1 MGVTTLDTAYRLSPM
16 QQGMLLHN
24 LDAPQSGAFVQQTVF
39 AVNGD
44 LHPDAFRLAWER
56 VMDRH
61 AMLRSGFRWEGVE
74 VPVLE
79 LGTGVTL
86 PIELDDWRGLTPTEH
101 EYRLESYLRVD
112 RRRGFDLAIAPLMR
126 LAMFRIDQTEWKMVW
141 TSHNALLDGRSRL
154 IVLRE
159 VFLAYDA
166 LVEGEE
172 PTLPTPAAFESYLAW
187 LQRKD
192 LARAETY
199 WTELLRGFLAPTPLM
214 VARAPGELLPS
225 DGNFG
230 EQQLR
235 LSDGVTSAL
244 RSLAQR
250 HGLTLHTMVKGAW
263 ALLLSRYSG
272 EPDVVFGDARGRAR
286 SQVEGGDTMV
296 GMFLNPVPLR
306 VHVDPGCSLLEW
318 LVALQQQQDSARE
331 FEHAPL
337 SRIQDWSEIPR
348 GRLLFESLLLVET
361 GISQG
366 LRAMLGSRWGRQD
379 VRSIEQMTDP
389 LTIFAALEP
398 EVVLRI
404 SYDRHRFDDAT
415 VTRMVGHLRTLLE
428 AMAGDPGRTLSE
440 LPLITNEERQRLL
453 LDYNDTRHERT
464 SSSLVHEVI
473 AQHAAQMPDT
483 PAVEFEGAV
492 VSYGELDR
500 RANQLA
506 HALCAAGVTPG
517 ALVGLAVERGPDM
530 IVGVLGILKAGA
542 AYVPFD
548 PRYPRDRN
556 AYVLGDS
563 RVVAM
568 VTQQR
573 VLSALPEIEVP
584 VIRLDEPTALAAER
598 DDDPRIATT
607 ADSLA
612 YVIYT
617 SGSTGAP
624 KGVMVTHRNLRNY
637 AQAMRGALG
646 IATSD
651 RYLHT
656 ASMAFSSSVRQLVLP
671 LTQGATVVI
680 ASPALLGDPVA
691 LFEAIASRGVTVI
704 DLVPSYWQHCIQAL
718 RTLSADARRTVLE
731 NELRLILTASEPLP
745 SELPRIWSREFGH
758 PARLINMFGQTE
770 TTGIVTVYPIP
781 AVIEDSVKIVHIGRP
796 IANMRAYVLDAKLRP
811 LPIGVPGELCIAG
824 DGVSIGYL
832 NQPELTA
839 QRFIADPFSEVAA
852 GRLYRTGDRAR
863 LLADGI
869 IEFLGRSD
877 NQVKIRGFRVE
888 VEEVEAAIRAHPAI
902 REAVVTSREVA
913 PGDRRLIAYIV
924 AAYSPAPAPTVDE
937 LRRFVGRT
945 LPDYM
950 VPSAFVALDALPRTP
965 NGKIDRARLPEPD
978 LSSLELGSGF
988 VAPRTPVEEVL
999 AAIWMSV
1006 LGIDRV
1012 GIEDNFFTLGG
1023 HSLMGMRVM
1032 ARVRQA
1038 FNVDVPLRRLFEAP
1052 TIARLAESIEV
1063 ASRAVAGR
1071 AMPPMRAVSRD
1082 RALPLSFAQ
1091 QRLWLL
1097 NQLEPDSAAYNLS
1110 AVIRLQGELDLRAL
1124 QGALSEIVRRHE
1136 SLRTVFPSVDGTP
1149 GQVVQPA
1156 REVVLP
1162 ISDLDAGDVAGIDAE
1177 VARVTREEAARP
1189 FDLERGPLFRTL
1201 LVRITPRDHL
1211 LVLTMHHIVSDGW
1224 SRGVLY
1230 REIGALYEA
1239 FAAGRPSPLSELPI
1253 QYADYAQWQREW
1265 LQEDVLSE
1273 QAAYWSRQL
1282 AGPLPKLD
1290 LPTDRPRPSVQTFR
1304 GATHTFALSSELVD
1318 ALRTVSAADGA
1329 TLFMT
1334 LLASFQALL
1343 GRYSGQDDIIV
1354 GSPVAGRRR
1363 VEVEDLIGFFV
1374 NTLVMRGDL
1383 SGDPTFRELLARTR
1397 EAALGAYANQDIPFE
1412 RIVDAV
1418 HPERDLSRS
1427 PIYQV
1432 LFILQNTPLAPL
1444 ALSELTLRQLDV
1456 DAGAAKFDITLSL
1469 AAADAGYTGHL
1480 EYNTDL
1486 FDASTIERLAGHF
1499 VTMLE
1504 GVAANPEAR
1513 LSQLP
1518 VLTRHEQRVM
1528 LEEWNDTTTVIPM
1541 DECIHHQFEAQVQRT
1556 PNAVAVVFE
1565 ADELTYRELDARANQ
1580 LAQALR
1586 KLGVGPDVLVGV
1598 FAERSVEMMVAL
1610 LGIHKAGGAYVP
1622 LDPTYPKDRLAFM
1635 LADSGAPV
1643 VLTQRRLLDRLPES
1657 DAKVVCLD
1665 RDWDTISREREDAP
1679 VRDAGS
1685 SNLAYMIYT
1694 SGSTGKPKGVM
1705 IEHRNVVNFFAG
1717 MDERL
1722 GADAPGTWLAVTSI
1736 SFDIS
1741 VLELFWTLTR
1751 GFKVVIQAEQ
1761 DASRIA
1767 AQASEP
1773 FVDRKVD
1780 FSLFYFATNEQ
1791 TTGANKYRLLME
1803 GAKFADEHGFDAVW
1817 TPERHFHSFGGLY
1830 PNAAVTSAALAA
1842 ATKNVKIRA
1851 GSVVLPLHNPIRVAE
1866 EWSMVDNLSGG
1877 RVGIAVASGWHDR
1890 DFAFAP
1896 DNYAKRRDVLY
1907 EYVETVRK
1915 LWRGE
1920 SITTKGGSGKDV
1932 EVHTLPRPVQSDLP
1946 IWITAAGTPETF
1958 RKAGEIGANLLTHLL
1973 GQKIEQLAER
1983 VAIYR
1988 KAWRDAGHPGE
1999 GHVTL
2004 MMHTFVGGDM
2014 QVVKDKVRGPFREY
2028 LRTSVDLIKDL
2039 AEGRGQD
2046 IRSNTLTP
2054 EDWEAML
2061 DHGFNRYFDTSAL
2074 MGTPDTCL
2082 RMVNRLK
2089 GVGIDEIACLIDF
2102 GVDEDSVLESLDML
2116 ANVRERST
2124 RDEARDAEKWSVPAQ
2139 LARHAV
2145 THLQC
2150 TPSMASMLL
2159 AQDEA
2164 RVALRSL
2171 EKLMIGG
2178 EAFPPTLATELQ
2190 ALTGAEIVNMYG
2202 PTETTIWSS
2211 TYHVNGDAGSIPI
2224 GQPIANTEFYIVDRN
2239 LQPVP
2244 IGVPGELLI
2253 GGAGVVRGYY
2263 NREELTAERF
2273 VRNPFRADGG
2283 RLYRTGDLARFR
2295 ADGVVDFLGR
2305 IDHQVKIRGHR
2316 IELGEIEALV
2326 ALQPGVREAVVV
2338 AREDSP
2344 GDKRLVAYVVAN
2356 PGETIDQVSVREALK
2371 TQLPDYMVPSHVMVL
2386 ESFPLT
2392 PNAKIDRKALPA
2404 SESGASV
2411 TAAQTFVAADSDLER
2426 TIAAIWQE
2434 ILNVPRVGVQ
2444 DNFFDIGGHSLL
2456 TVRVHSRLRA
2466 AVDRPVSLTDLFRFP
2481 TIRSL
2486 AKHMGGGSATV
2497 SVVEESLDRAET
2509 RRQAM
2514 MRRRR
2519 GPAAASWEE
2528 LATPQERK

>member
-1 MGVTTLDTAYRLSPM
+1 MGVTSLDSAYRLSPM

-39 AVNGD
+39 AVHGD
-44 LHPDAFRLAWER
+44 LDPDSFRLAWER

-61 AMLRSGFRWEGVE
+61 AVLRSCFRWEGVD
-74 VPVLE
+74 VPVLD
-79 LGTGVTL
+79 LGVGVSL
-86 PIELDDWRGLTPTEH
+86 PIELEDWRGVSPTEH

-112 RRRGFDLAIAPLMR
+112 RRRGFDLALAPLMR
-126 LAMFRIDQTEWKMVW
+126 LAMFRVDQTEWKMVW

-166 LVEGEE
+166 LVEAEE
-172 PTLPTPAAFESYLAW
+172 PMLPTPAAFESYLGW
-187 LQRKD
+187 LQRQD

-214 VARAPGELLPS
+214 VARAPGELLAS

-272 EPDVVFGDARGRAR
+272 ESDVVFGDARGRAR
-286 SQVEGGDTMV
+286 SQVDGGDSMV
-296 GMFLNPVPLR
+296 GLFLNPVPLR
-306 VHVDPGCSLLEW
+306 VHVDADCSLLEW
-318 LVALQQQQDSARE
+318 LVGLQRQQDSARE

-337 SRIQDWSEIPR
+337 SRIQEWSEIPR
-348 GRLLFESLLLVET
+348 GRPLFESLMLVET
-361 GISQG
+361 GITQG

-389 LTIFAALEP
+389 LTIFASLEP
-398 EVVLRI
+398 DVVLRI

-428 AMAGDPGRTLSE
+428 GMAGDPGRTLSE
-440 LPLITNEERQRLL
+440 LPLITTEERQRLL
-453 LDYNDTRHERT
+453 IDYNDTRHERT
-464 SSSLVHEVI
+464 SVPLVHEVI
-473 AQHAAQMPDT
+473 AHHAAQTPDA
-483 PAVEFEGAV
+483 PAVEFDGTV
-492 VSYGELDR
+492 LSYGDLDR
-500 RANQLA
+500 RANKLA
-506 HALCAAGVTPG
+506 NALCATGVTPG

-573 VLSALPEIEVP
+573 VLAALPPIEAP
-584 VIRLDEPTALAAER
+584 VICLDDPAALNDASE
-598 DDDPRIATT
+598 DDPRIATT

-671 LTQGATVVI
+671 LTQGATIVI
-680 ASPALLGDPVA
+680 ASPTLLGDPIA
-691 LFEAIASRGVTVI
+691 LFETIASRGVTVI

-718 RTLSADARRTVLE
+718 RTLSGDSRRAVLE

-745 SELPRIWSREFGH
+745 AELPRIWSREFGH

-781 AVIEDSVKIVHIGRP
+781 AVLEDSVKIVHIGRP

-824 DGVSIGYL
+824 DGVSAGYL

-839 QRFIADPFSEVAA
+839 QRFIADPFSESAT

-888 VEEVEAAIRAHPAI
+888 VEEVEAAIRAHAAI
-902 REAVVTSREVA
+902 REAAVTSREVA

-937 LRRFVGRT
+937 LRRFVGKT

-965 NGKIDRARLPEPD
+965 NGKVDRARLPEPD
-978 LSSLELGSGF
+978 LSSLELGTGY
-988 VAPRTPVEEVL
+988 VAPRTPVEEML
-999 AAIWMSV
+999 AAIWASV
-1006 LGIDRV
+1006 LGVDRV
-1012 GIEDNFFTLGG
+1012 GVEDNFFTLGG

-1052 TIARLAESIEV
+1052 TIARLAESIET
-1063 ASRAVAGR
+1063 ANRAVAGR
-1071 AMPPMRAVSRD
+1071 AMPPIRAVARD

-1097 NQLEPDSAAYNLS
+1097 NQLEPESAAYNLS
-1110 AVIRLQGELDLRAL
+1110 AVIRLQGELDLAAL
-1124 QGALSEIVRRHE
+1124 QRALSEIVRRHE

-1149 GQVVQPA
+1149 GQVVQA
-1156 REVVLP
+1156 SREVALP
-1162 ISDLDAGDVAGIDAE
+1162 VTDLDASDIAGIDAE
-1177 VARVTREEAARP
+1177 VARITREEAARP
-1189 FDLERGPLFRTL
+1189 FDLENGPLFRAL

-1239 FAAGRPSPLSELPI
+1239 FAAGRTSPLSELPI

-1265 LQEDVLSE
+1265 LQEDVLGE
-1273 QAAYWSRQL
+1273 QAAYWSKQL

-1290 LPTDRPRPSVQTFR
+1290 LPTDRPRPSIQTFR
-1304 GATHTFALSSELVD
+1304 GATHTFGLAGELVD
-1318 ALRTVSAADGA
+1318 ALRNVSATDGA
-1329 TLFMT
+1329 TLYMT
-1334 LLASFQALL
+1334 LLASFQTLL
-1343 GRYSGQDDIIV
+1343 ARYSGQEDIIV

-1363 VEVEDLIGFFV
+1363 VEVEELIGFFV

-1383 SGDPTFRELLARTR
+1383 SGDPTFRELLARTK

-1427 PIYQV
+1427 PIFQV
-1432 LFILQNTPLAPL
+1432 LFILQNTPLAPV

-1469 AAADAGYTGHL
+1469 VAGEAGYTGHL

-1499 VTMLE
+1499 VTLLE
-1504 GVAANPEAR
+1504 GVAANPELR

-1518 VLTRHEQRVM
+1518 MLTRDEQRLM
-1528 LEEWNDTTTVIPM
+1528 LEEWNDTATAIPA
-1541 DECIHHQFEAQVQRT
+1541 DECIHHQFEAQVART
-1556 PNAVAVVFE
+1556 PNDVAVVFE

-1580 LAQALR
+1580 LAQSLR
-1586 KLGVGPDVLVGV
+1586 KMGVGPDVLVGV
-1598 FAERSVEMMVAL
+1598 FAERSIEMMVAL

-1665 RDWDTISREREDAP
+1665 RDWDAISREREEAP
-1679 VRDAGS
+1679 AREGGA

-1717 MDERL
+1717 MDQRL
-1722 GADAPGTWLAVTSI
+1722 GKDAPGTWLAVTSI

-1751 GFKVVIQAEQ
+1751 GFRVVIQAEQ
-1761 DASRIA
+1761 DASRMA
-1767 AQASEP
+1767 AQAAEP
-1773 FVDRKVD
+1773 FVDRKIG
-1780 FSLFYFATNEQ
+1780 FSLFYFASNEQ
-1791 TTGANKYRLLME
+1791 TAGADKYRLLME
-1803 GAKFADEHGFDAVW
+1803 GAKFADAHGFEAVW

-1830 PNAAVTSAALAA
+1830 PNAAVTSAAIAA
-1842 ATKNVKIRA
+1842 VTKNVKIRA
-1851 GSVVLPLHNPIRVAE
+1851 GSVVLPLHNPLRVAE
-1866 EWSMVDNLSGG
+1866 EWSVVDNISAG
-1877 RVGIAVASGWHDR
+1877 RAGIAIASGWHDR

-1896 DNYAKRRDVLY
+1896 DNYARRREVIF
-1907 EYVETVRK
+1907 EYIETVRK

-1932 EVHTLPRPVQSDLP
+1932 EVKTLPRPVQKDLP

-1988 KAWRDAGHPGE
+1988 TAWRDAGHPGE

-2046 IRSNTLTP
+2046 IRSNALTP
-2054 EDWEAML
+2054 EDWEAIL
-2061 DHGFNRYFDTSAL
+2061 DHGFHRYFDTSAL
-2074 MGTPDTCL
+2074 MGTPDTCV

-2089 GVGIDEIACLIDF
+2089 RVGIDEIACLIDF
-2102 GVDEDSVLESLDML
+2102 GVDEDSVLQSLDML
-2116 ANVRERST
+2116 ADVRERSA

-2139 LARHAV
+2139 LARHKV

-2164 RVALRSL
+2164 RAALGSL

-2178 EAFPPTLATELQ
+2178 EAFPPTLAAELQ

-2244 IGVPGELLI
+2244 VGVPGELLI

-2263 NREELTAERF
+2263 NRAELTAERF
-2273 VRNPFRADGG
+2273 VPNRFRPDGG

-2295 ADGVVDFLGR
+2295 GDGVVDFLGR

-2326 ALQPGVREAVVV
+2326 AMQPSVREAVVV

-2344 GDKRLVAYVVAN
+2344 GDKRLVAYVVAI
-2356 PGETIDQVSVREALK
+2356 PGEAVDQASVRETLK

-2386 ESFPLT
+2386 DAFPLT

-2404 SESGASV
+2404 PESGASV
-2411 TAAQTFVAADSDLER
+2411 AAAQAFVAADNDLER
-2426 TIAAIWQE
+2426 TIAGIWQE

-2456 TVRVHSRLRA
+2456 TVRVHARLRT
-2466 AVDRPVSLTDLFRFP
+2466 AVDRQVSLTDLFRFP
-2481 TIRSL
+2481 TIRAL
-2486 AKHMGGGSATV
+2486 AKHIGGGVATV
-2497 SVVEESLDRAET
+2497 NVVEESLDRAET

-2514 MRRRR
+2514 LRRRR
-2519 GPAAASWEE
+2519 GQG
-2528 LATPQERK
+2528 ATTSSQDLQ